1 MGMFFFIIDELETWQ
16 QFASNSMFLYVFMI
30 LLWHYWYCTASTK
43 KKNINRKMKN
53 EVKDEDE
60 LWELYYQKWW
70 HVSRD
75 CEVFHGKKNVTYSV
89 VIHCILRS
97 LRIRLFTRICMRH
110 KLALRNTIMTVEN
123 KRLFTP
129 CFSSHIIFIHCYR
142 WYQERINWKLW
153 NKTALGARYHV
164 DQCLNFKKLNINNYI
179 WWNYTWTLIL
189 AVLLWSWTFI
199 FPFIKVVQSFLHA
212 YMKIIIVFFLLMNI
226 HNTCNM
232 LCQWTI

>member
-1 MGMFFFIIDELETWQ
+1 MSWRPGNNLPRIQWIC
-16 QFASNSMFLYVFMI
+16 LYDFTVA
-30 LLWHYWYCTASTK
+30 LLKLHCIYK
-43 KKNINRKMKN
+43 KKNIKRKMKN

-110 KLALRNTIMTVEN
+110 KLVLRNTIMTVEN